1 MKANKRHSVADAST
15 PSKKRVNV
23 RMSAEAHQRL
33 EIHAVMSGKQPGE
46 ILDGLVTKYC
56 RDWKVSANVVARSIS
71 VDSVVGEHSVD
82 LSAVVQA

>member
-1 MKANKRHSVADAST
+1 MKSKRRPGVINADAQM
-15 PSKKRVNV
+15 KQRVNV
-23 RMSAEAHQRL
+23 RMSPEAHQRL
-33 EIHAVMSGKQPGE
+33 QIHSVMSGKAVGE
-46 ILDGLVTKYC
+46 ILDELVTKHC